1 MSEHANHHHPNPA
14 SHDPASFVQAAMNY
28 MWEYAFGTDVSKK
41 EQDELGSPFTHV
53 HPPLHHHSAATAT
66 TEQSSRNICSST
78 SVEQDDEVEDVMYAF
93 CTLLRD
99 PDLFSQLADR
109 RTNTMRQQRQA
120 TRIAH
125 CRQLERWD
133 CGIASV
139 QIVLRWLRDDD
150 APACGPN
157 SSLQLTKEEETE
169 RDWILK
175 TVDTQSIWTID
186 LLILL
191 YKLMNRRTSETN
203 GEDMPQQLSC
213 LYTSIKLEVD
223 ESYYDLRYYKTA
235 FSKDVVRV
243 TKGFEMA
250 ADLGLPMVRVR
261 NLSLELILDVIS
273 RENCIGI
280 VLLDNRVLEQHS
292 RDDVRITD
300 HPYSNEPQLNFVKH
314 QPREDDNDDDRGDD
328 SSVEPVDSGSSRS
341 KEKTAAN
348 STSYVGHYVVVCGVS
363 SEAAHMT
370 QANCTSSDEYC
381 VVLNNPG
388 STNATDFV
396 APQHFELAWR
406 AMGTD
411 EDIIFLAKH

>member
-1 MSEHANHHHPNPA
+1 MSEHANHHPSNPA
-14 SHDPASFVQAAMNY
+14 SQDPNSFVQAAMNY
-28 MWEYAFGTDVSKK
+28 MWEYAFGTDVSEK
-41 EQDELGSPFTHV
+41 EQDDLGSPFTHI
-53 HPPLHHHSAATAT
+53 HPPLHHHSAAAT
-66 TEQSSRNICSST
+66 TTEKSSQNSICSST
-78 SVEQDDEVEDVMYAF
+78 SVEQDDEVQDVIYAF

-99 PDLFSQLADR
+99 PDLFSQRAELR
-109 RTNTMRQQRQA
+109 KSMMRQRQA
-120 TRIAH
+120 TRMAH

-133 CGIASV
+133 C
-139 QIVLRWLRDDD
+139 VLRWLRDDD

-157 SSLQLTKEEETE
+157 SSLKLTMEEETE

-191 YKLMNRRTSETN
+191 HKLMNRRTSETN
-203 GEDMPQQLSC
+203 GEDTMPYQLSC
-213 LYTSIKLEVD
+213 LYTSTKLEVD

-235 FSKDVVRV
+235 FSKDIVRV

-261 NLSLELILDVIS
+261 NLSLDLVLDVIS

-292 RDDVRITD
+292 QGDVRITD
-300 HPYSNEPQLNFVKH
+300 PHSIESQLNFVKL
-314 QPREDDNDDDRGDD
+314 QPCEDDDDDRGDD
-328 SSVEPVDSGSSRS
+328 SSVEPVDSGSRSR
-341 KEKTAAN
+341 KEEKAAN

-363 SEAAHMT
+363 SKASHMT

-388 STNATDFV
+388 SMNATDFV

>member
-1 MSEHANHHHPNPA
+1 MFRLCVPIVTNCQKLTNDMIPC
-14 SHDPASFVQAAMNY
+14 D
-28 MWEYAFGTDVSKK
+28 
-41 EQDELGSPFTHV
+41 
-53 HPPLHHHSAATAT
+53 LHAAT
-66 TEQSSRNICSST
+66 
-78 SVEQDDEVEDVMYAF
+78 
-93 CTLLRD
+93 
-99 PDLFSQLADR
+99 P
-109 RTNTMRQQRQA
+109 
-120 TRIAH
+120 
-125 CRQLERWD
+125 
-133 CGIASV
+133 GIASV

-150 APACGPN
+150 TPCGPN
-157 SSLQLTKEEETE
+157 CSLKLTMEEEAE

-186 LLILL
+186 LLMLL
-191 YKLMNRRTSETN
+191 HKLMNRKSEHV
-203 GEDMPQQLSC
+203 PHQLSC
-213 LYTSIKLEVD
+213 LYTSTKLEVD
-223 ESYYDLRYYKTA
+223 ESYHDLRYYKTA
-235 FSKDVVRV
+235 FSKDIVRV
-243 TKGFEMA
+243 TKGFELA

-261 NLSLELILDVIS
+261 NLSLDLVLDVIS

-292 RDDVRITD
+292 RNNNVRITD
-300 HPYSNEPQLNFVKH
+300 PSYSNEPHLNFVKH
-314 QPREDDNDDDRGDD
+314 QAREDDDDDCDREND
-328 SSVEPVDSGSSRS
+328 SSVEPVESGSRRS
-341 KEKTAAN
+341 EEETAAN

-363 SEAAHMT
+363 SKAAHMT